1 MTASISRRVLL
12 TKREA
17 AASMGMSVR
26 SFERH
31 VQPHV
36 RVVTLGQ
43 LIQVRPAELE
53 RFVKDR
59 ERSPLPDTH
68 PGVRQRSPLRAAA
81 AP

>member
-1 MTASISRRVLL
+1 
-12 TKREA
+12 
-17 AASMGMSVR
+17 MGMSVR

-43 LIQVRPAELE
+43 LVQVRPAELE

-59 ERSPLPDTH
+59 ERAPLPDTH
-68 PGVRQRSPLRAAA
+68 PGVRRRSPLTAAA